1 VAGIARTPVVCGV
14 DIGTTNAKVVALD
27 AAGTVVARVS
37 RPTPRDANGLWIDAQ
52 ALFET
57 IEEMVI
63 EACGTRY
70 EVHAICAAGV
80 GEDGVLVDSSLRP
93 LTKALAWFDPRRQS
107 IFRTLRPNLRD
118 DASFDSESDPGR
130 ALVGWKWSRN
140 QAALVDVDTA
150 SWIALADLPG
160 VMFTGSPFISDT
172 LASRTGAWRS
182 TDRAWAHDRVELTLG
197 SEHLLPK
204 VVPTGD
210 AVGTVDSARLRAAG
224 VIASD
229 AIAVAGGHDHPIGGW
244 GVNQLIPGAVL
255 DSMGTAEVIVMQ
267 SPLTGIARQNNV
279 DVAPGIR
286 SAGTTLLR
294 VEELSRNVEWASQAP
309 EVAARIRDLL
319 GGTVAPEDVLDSH
332 YFNPGTRGGGRP
344 SYALDAPHDPLARAS
359 AVLGAL
365 AYAGRDAIEA
375 VSAMVDTATAASTA
389 TAAGTPE
396 APSSGVLLAGGW
408 VRSPGW
414 VAIKA
419 TVNGYAT
426 AAVLEP
432 EVTAV
437 GAALL
442 AAKARGWA
450 VDPALALGELSS

>member
-1 VAGIARTPVVCGV
+1 VAGTERIPVVCGV

-27 AAGTVVARVS
+27 ASGSVAARVS
-37 RPTPRDANGLWIDAQ
+37 RPTPRDAHGLWIDAH

-63 EACGTRY
+63 EACGSRY

-80 GEDGVLVDSSLRP
+80 GEDGVLVDNALHP

-107 IFRTLRPNLRD
+107 IFRKLRPALLD
-118 DASFDSESDPGR
+118 DDSFDADSDPGR

-140 QAALVDVDTA
+140 QASLVDVDAA
-150 SWIALADLPG
+150 SWVALADLPG
-160 VMFTGSPFISDT
+160 VMWTAQPFISDT

-197 SEHLLPK
+197 SAHLLPK

-210 AVGTVDSARLRAAG
+210 VVGAIDSSKLRAAG
-224 VIASD
+224 VVAAD
-229 AIAVAGGHDHPIGGW
+229 AIVVAGGHDHPIGGW
-244 GVNQLIPGAVL
+244 GVDQLIPGAVL
-255 DSMGTAEVIVMQ
+255 DSMGTAEVVVVQ
-267 SPLTGIARQNNV
+267 SPLSGVVRHNNV

-286 SAGTTLLR
+286 STGTTLLR
-294 VEELSRNVEWASQAP
+294 VEELSRNVAWASQAP

-319 GGTVAPEDVLDSH
+319 AGTVQPERVLDSG
-332 YFNPGTRGGGRP
+332 YFNPGTRGGGQP

-365 AYAGRDAIEA
+365 ARTGRDAIDA
-375 VSAMVDTATAASTA
+375 VSAIG
-389 TAAGTPE
+389 AAGATPGADQ
-396 APSSGVLLAGGW
+396 APRAHVLLAGGW

-419 TVNGYAT
+419 TVNGHPT
-426 AAVLEP
+426 AAILEP

-442 AAKARGWA
+442 AAKARGWTL
-450 VDPALALGELSS
+450 DPAVALGAPARVN

>member
-1 VAGIARTPVVCGV
+1 MAFVANTARIPVVCGV
-14 DIGTTNAKVVALD
+14 DIGTTNAKVIALD
-27 AAGTVVARVS
+27 ASGSVVARAS
-37 RPTPRDANGLWIDAQ
+37 RPTPRDADGLWIDAL
-52 ALFET
+52 ALFAT
-57 IEEMVI
+57 IEQMVL
-63 EACGTRY
+63 EVCGDRY
-70 EVHAICAAGV
+70 QVHAISAAGV

-107 IFRTLRPNLRD
+107 IFRTLRPALRD
-118 DASFDSESDPGR
+118 DESFDSDSDPGR

-140 QAALVDVDTA
+140 QAGLVDVDAA

-160 VMFTGSPFISDT
+160 VMFTGTPFISDT

-197 SEHLLPK
+197 SAHLLPK

-210 AVGTVDSARLRAAG
+210 VIGAVDSPTLRAAG

-244 GVNQLIPGAVL
+244 GVDQLIPGAVL
-255 DSMGTAEVIVMQ
+255 DSMGTAEVIVLQ
-267 SPLTGIARQNNV
+267 SPLTGIARQHNV

-309 EVAARIRDLL
+309 EVAASIRDLL
-319 GGTVAPEDVLDSH
+319 AGTVAPEHVLDSG

-365 AYAGRDAIEA
+365 ARTGRDAIDA
-375 VSAMVDTATAASTA
+375 VSAAGATVSA
-389 TAAGTPE
+389 TPGTGTP
-396 APSSGVLLAGGW
+396 ARVLLAGGW

-414 VAIKA
+414 VSIKA
-419 TVNGYAT
+419 TVNGYDT
-426 AAVLEP
+426 AAILEP

-442 AAKARGWA
+442 AAKARGWSL
-450 VDPALALGELSS
+450 DPAVALGEPARVA